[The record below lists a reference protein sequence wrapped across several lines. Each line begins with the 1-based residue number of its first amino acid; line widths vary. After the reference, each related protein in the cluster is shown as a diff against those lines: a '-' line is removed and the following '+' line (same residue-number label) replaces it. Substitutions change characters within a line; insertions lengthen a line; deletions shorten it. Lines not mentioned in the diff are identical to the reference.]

1 MINHIGSNSTVR
13 GALKAR
19 PQGQAK
25 EAQAAPAESA
35 RVSGGLNLQEV
46 LASTAA
52 EAARIQSELP
62 EHFPN
67 EVLVKLAPNQGLD
80 DGLQEFAGDYGAKLV
95 EHFAVPENMTDDFA
109 GELVHL
115 KLPQN
120 MSTAQAMAAMA
131 KDGRVAYACS
141 NDVLKLV
148 EPVDTE
154 EPTVTSQETPA
165 EPGQKLPDDLANKLW
180 GLNNTG
186 QTGGKNDVDI
196 DAPEAWTLT
205 TGQREGGPIICVIDT
220 GIDYNHPDLK
230 ANLWT
235 NKGEIAGDGID
246 NDGNGVI
253 DDLHGFNG
261 INDSGNPLDDH
272 NHGSHCFGTIAGV
285 GNNGTGVVG
294 VNWEAQVMGAKFLA
308 ANGSGSTAGA
318 IKAVMYASKNGARI
332 TSNSWGGGGF
342 NQALYDS
349 MKASPA
355 LHIVAAGN
363 ESNNNDKKPS
373 YPASYDLPNI
383 VAVAATDSSDRLA
396 SFSNY
401 GATQVDLA
409 APGVGIYSTLKNGGY
424 GSMSGTSMACPH
436 VSGVAGL
443 IATMYPNAT
452 NADIKQRLLG
462 GVDPVEG
469 LAGKVAT
476 GGRLNAYNS
485 IAPDTTPPA
494 APGAFTANAGA
505 REARLSWTAPGD
517 DGTAGRATSYE
528 LRVSDKPIVEGE
540 PSPDEVGF
548 EQAAKLDAPRPA
560 EAGKLESLTLPLEVS
575 DQPRS
580 LHFALRA
587 VDNAG
592 NVGPVSSVQA
602 NIPPAIFAF
611 KDDAESGTAK
621 WTPEGTWGQVEVPGH
636 GQVWTDSPAG
646 NYVEKTEYTLQ
657 SQPISLKGLHGARL
671 DFDAKWDMEQKHD
684 QLVVEVDNGG
694 WWNKEVATFTGQ
706 SDWGHQTL
714 DLSKFD
720 GQDIKLRFKM
730 EADKSNN
737 GDGVYLDNVVLTAEK
752 SGTGVAEPASGCF
765 KSVVG

>member
-1 MINHIGSNSTVR
+1 MINEVRVNSTVR

-19 PQGQAK
+19 PQVQPK
-25 EAQAAPAESA
+25 EAQGPSESA
-35 RVSGGLNLQEV
+35 RVSGGINLPEV
-46 LASTAA
+46 LAQTAA
-52 EAARIQSELP
+52 EAARIQNELP
-62 EHFPN
+62 EHFPG

-80 DGLQEFAGDYGAKLV
+80 DGLQEFASEYGATLI
-95 EHFAVPENMTDDFA
+95 EHFAVPDNMTNDFA
-109 GELVHL
+109 GELIHL
-115 KLPQN
+115 KLPPT

-131 KDGRVAYACS
+131 KDGRVSYACS
-141 NDVLKLV
+141 NDVLKLIEPVPGV
-148 EPVDTE
+148 EPQEKGTS
-154 EPTVTSQETPA
+154 EPQPD
-165 EPGQKLPDDLANKLW
+165 QKTPDDLHNKLW

-186 QTGGKNDVDI
+186 QTGGTSDVDI

-235 NKGEIAGDGID
+235 NKGEIPGDGID
-246 NDGNGVI
+246 NDGNGTI
-253 DDLHGFNG
+253 DDVHGFNG

-318 IKAVMYASKNGARI
+318 IKSILYASRNDARI

-342 NQALYDS
+342 NQALYDAL
-349 MKASPA
+349 KASPA
-355 LHIVAAGN
+355 LHICAAGN
-363 ESNNNDKKPS
+363 ESNNNDKKAS

-383 VAVAATDSSDRLA
+383 VAVAASDSNDRLA

-424 GSMSGTSMACPH
+424 GSMSGTSMATPH

-443 IATMYPNAT
+443 IATLYPNAT
-452 NADIKQRLLG
+452 NAEIKQRLLG

-494 APGAFTANAGA
+494 APGNFAANAGA
-505 REARLSWTAPGD
+505 RQARLTWTAPGD
-517 DGTAGRATSYE
+517 DGANGRASSYE

-540 PSPDEVGF
+540 PSPDEIGF
-548 EQAAKLDAPRPA
+548 DQAAKLDVPRPA
-560 EAGKLESLTLPLEVS
+560 EAGQTENVTVALEVS
-575 DQPRS
+575 DQPRQ
-580 LHFALRA
+580 LYFALRA

-592 NVGPVSSVQA
+592 NVSPVTSTQA
-602 NIPPAIFAF
+602 NVPPAVFAF
-611 KDDAESGTAK
+611 ADNADGGAEK
-621 WTPEGTWGQVEVPGH
+621 WVPGGTWAQVEEPGR
-636 GQVWTDSPAG
+636 GKVWTDSPGG
-646 NYVEKTEYTLQ
+646 NYGEKTEHTLT
-657 SQPISLKGLHGARL
+657 SQTISLKGLEGASL
-671 DFDAKWDMEQKHD
+671 TFDAKWDMEEKHD
-684 QLVVEVDNGG
+684 KLVVDVDNGG
-694 WWNKEVATFTGQ
+694 WWDKEVASFTGK
-706 SDWGHQTL
+706 SDWGRQTI

-720 GQDIKLRFKM
+720 GDNLTLKFRL
-730 EADKSNN
+730 ESDKSVTA
-737 GDGVYLDNVVLTAEK
+737 DGFYLDNLAVTAEK
-752 SGTGVAEPASGCF
+752 TNGVSEPSGGCF
-765 KSVVG
+765 KLG